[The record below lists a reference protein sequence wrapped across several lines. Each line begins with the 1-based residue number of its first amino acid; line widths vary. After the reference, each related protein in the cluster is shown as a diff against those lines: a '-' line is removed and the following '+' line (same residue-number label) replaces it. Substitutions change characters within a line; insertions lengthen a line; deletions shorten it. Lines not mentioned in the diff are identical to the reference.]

1 MRFSPFLALALAGA
15 PSAASACSAC
25 GCMLTSDWSSEGL
38 AAQPGLRFDLR
49 YDHIDQ
55 RILMSGTNRLDR
67 AQIPLPQEREIEQR
81 TVNNYVTASLDYS
94 RSPDWGIT
102 VQLPFVGRGHTTI
115 APGDTAISTSRTS
128 DIGDMRIIARFQG
141 FPTKS
146 IFGVQLG
153 FKLPTGGYGDS
164 FFRGPQAGQPLDRG
178 LQAGTGTTD
187 LIAGVYH
194 FGMLPARF
202 GYFARATA
210 DIPFDHRDAYKPGV
224 LVDGAAGVRYL
235 RWPRITP
242 ELAVNLRVAQR
253 DTGVQSDRL
262 NSGGEL
268 LYIAPGLSG
277 RLAPRTWLYGQVAV
291 PVYQRVVGYQL
302 TVGWTATTG
311 VRFAF

>member
-1 MRFSPFLALALAGA
+1 MRYLLLAAAFA
-15 PSAASACSAC
+15 ATPSAASACSAC
-25 GCMLTSDWSSEGL
+25 GCMLTSDWSAEGL

-55 RILMSGTNRLDR
+55 KILRSGTHRLDR
-67 AQIPLPQEREIEQR
+67 AAIPLPQDREIEQR
-81 TVNNYVTASLDYS
+81 TVNNYVTATFDYS
-94 RSPDWGIT
+94 RSPDWGVS

-115 APGDTAISTSRTS
+115 APGDTDISTSRTA
-128 DIGDMRIIARFQG
+128 DVGDVRVIARFQG

-146 IFGVQLG
+146 VFGVQLG
-153 FKLPTGGYGDS
+153 LKLPTGGYGQN
-164 FFRGPQAGQPLDRG
+164 FVRGPQAGSPLDRG

-187 LIAGVYH
+187 LIAGLYH
-194 FGMLPARF
+194 FGTLGGKW

-210 DIPFDHRDAYKPGV
+210 DVPFDSRDQYKPGV
-224 LVDGAAGVRYL
+224 LVDGAAGVRWL
-235 RWPRITP
+235 GKPRVTP
-242 ELAVNLRVAQR
+242 ELALEARIAAR

-268 LYIAPGLSG
+268 LYVAPGLSG
-277 RLAPRTWLYGQVAV
+277 RVAARTWAYGRVAV